1 MERRIWTPS
10 GDVPGGADAGGAQGP
25 TPHQHGFD
33 PREQAQGA
41 PETGAHGGP
50 TEEEM
55 RAAMEQMRRIPPQ
68 QVIIEHA
75 ILLYNLAAVRL
86 DPDGLPE
93 ARIAIDALEGLLK
106 GAGEALGQ
114 AGVELAEMLR
124 QIQLAFVDAAR
135 EAGAAGGPSAGS
147 GGAPGEGAGAGSGGA
162 AESGGD
168 A

>member
-10 GDVPGGADAGGAQGP
+10 GDVSVGTDAGGAQGATLP
-25 TPHQHGFD
+25 EHGFD
-33 PREQAQGA
+33 PREQAQRGSAEAGVHGA
-41 PETGAHGGP
+41 P

-93 ARIAIDALEGLLK
+93 ARIAIDALAGLLE
-106 GAGEALGQ
+106 GAGEALGE
-114 AGVELAEMLR
+114 AGVELREMLR

-135 EAGAAGGPSAGS
+135 PASGADGAGDQD
-147 GGAPGEGAGAGSGGA
+147 GEGTGAGSGGA
-162 AESGGD
+162 AEPRGD